1 MAGLSFLWAVADF
14 TALLVNLFFAF
25 SVQLPLYARVSAVY
39 MPVVQIIILGQFMLY
54 SYKPLTTRLL
64 ALLVCLLVW
73 GTIIELELNFPE
85 SRDKIQWVAIAL
97 WSIETFPQVQ
107 DGGSGVNT
115 LVPSPSLT
123 AFFRS
128 HGKKVWAT
136 FFFSTAVNKSCEGR
150 PGHTFFHG
158 CKKSCEG
165 RGLGTLFS
173 TAAKKAVR
181 EGLGTLFS
189 TAAKKVVREGLGMGL
204 GVGVISLGTHMQIW
218 KWGCM

>member
-107 DGGSGVNT
+107 DGGSGVIKYPRT
-115 LVPSPSLT
+115 Q
-123 AFFRS
+123 AFPHR
-128 HGKKVWAT
+128 
-136 FFFSTAVNKSCEGR
+136 FFSQPWKKSV
-150 PGHTFFHG
+150 GHVFFFHG
-158 CKKSCEG
+158 CE
-165 RGLGTLFS
+165 
-173 TAAKKAVR
+173 
-181 EGLGTLFS
+181 
-189 TAAKKVVREGLGMGL
+189 
-204 GVGVISLGTHMQIW
+204 
-218 KWGCM
+218 